1 MSGLVNQTRDADI
14 DIGKLFSA
22 IWRYKFKIIIG
33 SLIVTGLM
41 FVLLSMVSPRY
52 KSEARVL
59 IDSSESVFTR
69 PAGNNEQQQPQFDE
83 LAITSQVDI
92 LTSSELLLQVAE
104 ELDLGS
110 RSEFDEASSISALS
124 NVFIMLGLNEDPRQL
139 AKEKRVLR
147 KVREKLEVYAREG
160 SRVIIIE
167 FESKDKEL
175 AAQFP
180 NVLADA
186 YLKLESRAS
195 LDSTGEAAEYLSNE
209 IASLQ
214 ESVRKAEN
222 AVADF
227 RAQYGLFESQ
237 NNETLATQQL
247 SELSTELS
255 RVRSDRAT
263 TEARARSVQTALST
277 GQAIDSL
284 PDVIA
289 SPIVNRLQEQ
299 QINLLAELAQ
309 LQTTLLDNHPDVRSL
324 KSQINDLSG
333 QLRNEARKVLVSLR
347 AEADIARE
355 REAQLAREL
364 NQLKSASA
372 SANSQEVELNAL
384 EREAASQRAL
394 LESYLIRFREA
405 QARGQ
410 VDYAPSSAR
419 LISSA
424 TTPLEPTFPKMVPM
438 LSVTFLGTML
448 ILSMVALL
456 SELFSGRALIPAAG
470 STQTFANGVDV
481 DRASRVAEP
490 QPHATPSRQPQ
501 QASPMAPS
509 SASSQQVPV
518 DSDLLPLRALAQML
532 MENGASRAVIVSP
545 EGDLASRASVGVTRL
560 MADQGVRTILID
572 LTGSGAASHLMVP
585 GNAVGI
591 TDLLA
596 SKASYAQVIHP
607 DSATSA
613 HVLPV
618 GRSSGPEVASGLGRL
633 PMILGALTEAYDLV
647 VVECGETDASG
658 LRQLVDAGTEIIVS
672 AIASN
677 SAEVR
682 AATAELVQGGFTD
695 LMLLDAKTATP
706 RTPMP
711 GRRVASA

>member
-1 MSGLVNQTRDADI
+1 MSGPVNQTRDADI

-22 IWRYKFKIIIG
+22 IWRNKFKIVIG
-33 SLIVTGLM
+33 SLIVTALM

-59 IDSSESVFTR
+59 VDSSESVFTR
-69 PAGNNEQQQPQFDE
+69 PSGNNEQQQPQFDE

-92 LTSSELLLQVAE
+92 LTSSELLLKVAQ

-110 RSEFDEASSISALS
+110 RSEFDSAASMSALS
-124 NVFIMLGLNEDPRQL
+124 EVFIMLGLSEDPRQL
-139 AKEKRVLR
+139 EKEKRVLR

-160 SRVIIIE
+160 SRVIVIE

-175 AAQFP
+175 AARFP

-195 LDSTGEAAEYLSNE
+195 LDSTGQAAEYLSNE

-214 ESVRKAEN
+214 ASVRVAEN

-227 RAQYGLFESQ
+227 RAQSGLFESQ

-247 SELSTELS
+247 GELSTELS
-255 RVRSDRAT
+255 RVRSDRAA

-277 GQAIDSL
+277 GQSIDSL

-289 SPIVNRLQEQ
+289 SPIVNRLREQ

-324 KSQINDLSG
+324 KSQINDLSS
-333 QLRNEARKVLVSLR
+333 QLRNEAQKVLVALR
-347 AEADIARE
+347 AEVDIERE
-355 REAQLAREL
+355 REAQLSREL

-372 SANSQEVELNAL
+372 NANSQEVELNAL

-410 VDYAPSSAR
+410 VDYAPASAR

-424 TTPLEPTFPKMVPM
+424 TVALEPTFPKMIPM
-438 LSVTFLGTML
+438 LAVTFIGTML
-448 ILSMVALL
+448 LLSMVALL
-456 SELFSGRALIPAAG
+456 AELFSGRALVPAAG
-470 STQTFANGVDV
+470 
-481 DRASRVAEP
+481 ASLAEVSQPEPAP
-490 QPHATPSRQPQ
+490 QPVAGSALRTAQAPPARSRHVSDRSVQP
-501 QASPMAPS
+501 
-509 SASSQQVPV
+509 
-518 DSDLLPLRALAQML
+518 DSDLLPLAALAQAL
-532 MENGASRAVIVSP
+532 MDNGASRAIVVSP
-545 EGDLASRASVGVTRL
+545 EGDAASGASVGLTRF
-560 MADQGVRTILID
+560 MARHDVRTILMD
-572 LTGSGAASHLMVP
+572 LTGTGAASQLMVP
-585 GNAVGI
+585 NNAVGI

-607 DSATSA
+607 DSASNA
-613 HVLPV
+613 HVVPV
-618 GRSSGPEVASGLGRL
+618 GRASGHEVASGLGRL
-633 PMILGALTEAYDLV
+633 PMILEALTEAYDLV
-647 VVECGETDASG
+647 IVECGETDAMG
-658 LRQLVDAGTEIIVS
+658 LSQLVDAGSEVIVS
-672 AIASN
+672 SIDHGSPD
-677 SAEVR
+677 VR
-682 AATAELVQGGFTD
+682 AATAELARGGFKS
-695 LMLLDAKTATP
+695 LMMLDATTATP
-706 RTPMP
+706 PTPMR
-711 GRRVASA
+711 GRRTVSA